1 MCRLPAAI
9 AALLAPAV
17 AMAGQDSKDVLAVV
31 LQTSDGRQELR
42 HRPSAPE
49 SCRSFLQNFAKA
61 RAVDLPVRLTVKA
74 PPEVTGRV
82 LEAWCI
88 RSDGSILKS
97 DGTVV
102 EP

>member
-1 MCRLPAAI
+1 MYRLSAAL
-9 AALLAPAV
+9 AVLLAPTV
-17 AMAGQDSKDVLAVV
+17 ATAAQDSKDVLAVV
-31 LQTSDGRQELR
+31 LQTNDGRRELR
-42 HRPSAPE
+42 HQPSAPE

-61 RAVDLPVRLTVKA
+61 RGVDLPVRLTIKA